1 MKLLRNPVVVGILA
15 TGALAFVV
23 WNIAGP
29 MMKKSRPSRGP
40 AKTAKVTPAKPAAS
54 AAKAAKPPSQA
65 AGNRGSGTGAP
76 VRAEDVAVRP
86 MDLAAIQA
94 RIREWIE
101 APQRDPFERQTAVR
115 ARVEGPKAADVLA
128 LRAIWRQTGGQFAVI
143 NNAVLR
149 EGDPVAGYTLER
161 IEGDGVWVSGTNGLE
176 RVEFSLVPSRRP
188 AAPGRSSN
196 PSPGGT
202 RASHHAA
209 RTP

>member
-29 MMKKSRPSRGP
+29 MMKKSRPSRAP
-40 AKTAKVTPAKPAAS
+40 AKTAKIAPAKPAAGAVKS
-54 AAKAAKPPSQA
+54 AKPVTPA
-65 AGNRGSGTGAP
+65 AGNHGSGMGAP
-76 VRAEDVAVRP
+76 VGTEDLAGRP
-86 MDLAAIQA
+86 MDLATIQA

-115 ARVEGPKAADVLA
+115 ARVEGPKAAEVLS

-176 RVEFSLVPSRRP
+176 RVMFSLVPTRRT
-188 AAPGRSSN
+188 ATPGRASNGSSAGPN
-196 PSPGGT
+196 
-202 RASHHAA
+202 ASHHAA
-209 RTP
+209 RTK